1 MYDKNSKQ
9 PQFQIGDRVMV
20 FMPSEKKG
28 TTWKLARPF
37 YGPYRIVDL
46 TPTNVEV
53 WLIDKPE
60 DPTIFVALNRV
71 RLCYPELPDKS
82 WSGKTRKRA
91 KSKTKLNKDPE
102 QDCIYYDEETAED
115 NS

>member
-1 MYDKNSKQ
+1 MTRTPNNPSFKLV
-9 PQFQIGDRVMV
+9 IVMV

-37 YGPYRIVDL
+37 YGPYCIIDL
-46 TPTNVEV
+46 TPMNVEV
-53 WLIDKPE
+53 RLIDKPE

-91 KSKTKLNKDPE
+91 KSKTKSNKDP
-102 QDCIYYDEETAED
+102 A
-115 NS
+115 